1 MEMFNERV
9 SAVLSAMGRRSP
21 PLGGGAA
28 ALLSGLIGLSLVRM
42 AAEITRSEDNA
53 AVADIISRVDEL
65 ADGLKQSARA
75 DVDAFNEYVAAL
87 KLPRDEPDQ
96 LSKREA
102 ALTEAGLRAAE
113 TPLSSAILLVECLEA
128 AADISAAIRPDVL
141 SDLYAGA
148 VLLNGAFLGVLA
160 TADINLKAERLSD
173 ARDDLVREREAV
185 LGRRD
190 AAVDRIARKAA
201 EDGYLVQ

>member
-9 SAVLSAMGRRSP
+9 SAVLWAMGRRSP

-28 ALLSGLIGLSLVRM
+28 ALLSGLIGLSLIRM
-42 AAEITRSEDNA
+42 AAEITRSDNA
-53 AVADIISRVDEL
+53 AMADIISRVDGL

-102 ALTEAGLRAAE
+102 ALTEAGLQAAE
-113 TPLSSAILLVECLEA
+113 TPLTSAVLLVECLEA
-128 AADISAAIRPDVL
+128 AADISAAIRSDVL

-190 AAVDRIARKAA
+190 AAIDRIARKAA